1 MIFPF
6 KEESRTPEELALEEQ
21 VERDSNTVPG
31 PWRAPLPLKAARD
44 LPCFP
49 TDAFPPVF
57 REFVEA
63 EALATQTPVDMA
75 ALFALGS
82 IATVSGG
89 RARVEPVPGWVE
101 GTNIFVTAVMEPG
114 SRKSAVERD
123 VKAPIVELERA
134 LAEKERPNIAE
145 LASRR
150 RVAEARRDRAEKAAA
165 NAKPSDRFGLEQE
178 AFDAARA
185 VDEIVVPPLPRFFT
199 ADTTPEALGS
209 LLAAHGG
216 RMAVLSAE
224 GGIFDLMAGR
234 YSNGIPNLDVFLS
247 GHAGDTLR
255 VDRRNRAPEFVDRPA
270 LTMALA
276 AQPFVLRKL
285 GRNGEMTG
293 RGLLDR
299 FLYAVPVGNVGFRRS
314 SPPSVPERVRELYAS
329 ELTMLANSLAPYD
342 QEPYVLRLEPD
353 AVDALTAW
361 REELEP
367 RRRPEGDLG
376 AMQGWASKLD
386 GATVRIAG
394 LIHLAAHVSDGFGR
408 PISKATMDAAIRVAR
423 YLIPHAATA
432 FDHMGA
438 EGPLEDARRVLRWIV
453 AGERRTFTRREC
465 HRAYES
471 HFARA
476 DDLDPAFGILV
487 EHGWI
492 RPAKEDRRPG
502 RPSKHYLVNPQMFS
516 TKTTEPTKPQDSE
529 SSVGSVDGEKS
540 LRFAPERARPARGSS
555 AALFQPNTRGRSV

>member
-1 MIFPF
+1 MIEFPF
-6 KEESRTPEELALEEQ
+6 DVRDTTPEELAIDQQIARESDGLAGAW
-21 VERDSNTVPG
+21 G
-31 PWRAPLPLKAARD
+31 PPLPLKAAHD
-44 LPCFP
+44 LPAFP
-49 TDAFPPVF
+49 TSAFPPSL

-75 ALFALGS
+75 ALFTLGS
-82 IATVSGG
+82 FAAVSGG
-89 RARVEPVPGWVE
+89 RVVVEPVPGWVE
-101 GTNIFVTAVMEPG
+101 GTNIFVVAVMEPG

-134 LAEKERPNIAE
+134 LAEKERTNIAE

-150 RVAEARRDRAEKAAA
+150 RVAEARRDRAEKEAA
-165 NAKPSDRFGLEQE
+165 NAKPSDRFGLERE
-178 AFDAARA
+178 AFDATRA

-199 ADTTPEALGS
+199 ADATPEALGS
-209 LLAAHGG
+209 LLAAHNG

-255 VDRRNRAPEFVDRPA
+255 VDRRNRAPECVDRPA

-299 FLYAVPVGNVGFRRS
+299 FLYAVPVGNVGFRKS
-314 SPPSVPERVRELYAS
+314 SPPPMPERTRNLYAS
-329 ELTMLANSLAPYD
+329 QLTTLATSLAPYD
-342 QEPYVLRLEPD
+342 QEPYVLTLEPD
-353 AVDALTAW
+353 AVDALTGW

-394 LIHLAAHVSDGFGR
+394 LIHLMAHVSDGFGR
-408 PISKATMDAAIRVAR
+408 PIGRATMESAICVAR
-423 YLIPHAATA
+423 YLIP
-432 FDHMGA
+432 
-438 EGPLEDARRVLRWIV
+438 
-453 AGERRTFTRREC
+453 C
-465 HRAYES
+465 
-471 HFARA
+471 
-476 DDLDPAFGILV
+476 
-487 EHGWI
+487 
-492 RPAKEDRRPG
+492 
-502 RPSKHYLVNPQMFS
+502 
-516 TKTTEPTKPQDSE
+516 
-529 SSVGSVDGEKS
+529 
-540 LRFAPERARPARGSS
+540 
-555 AALFQPNTRGRSV
+555 

>member
-1 MIFPF
+1 MSPKTWDPDESARKTGHAHEIPADAPPPRTSMQVEQDATGKVRLVAYRSPAARSLRPDLIGREVPFPV
-6 KEESRTPEELALEEQ
+6 RAMTPEERTID
-21 VERDSNTVPG
+21 ERIARESDG
-31 PWRAPLPLKAARD
+31 PADAWGSPLPLKAARD
-44 LPCFP
+44 LPAFP
-49 TDAFPPVF
+49 TDAFPPSL

-123 VKAPIVELERA
+123 VKAPIVEHERA

-150 RVAEARRDRAEKAAA
+150 RVAEARRDRTEKAAG
-165 NAKPSDRFGLEQE
+165 NAKPTDRFGLEQE

-255 VDRRNRAPEFVDRPA
+255 VDRRNRPPEFVDRPA

-299 FLYAVPVGNVGFRRS
+299 FLYAVPVGNVGFRKS
-314 SPPSVPERVRELYAS
+314 SPPPVPERVRELYAS
-329 ELTMLANSLAPYD
+329 QLTTLANSLAPYD
-342 QEPYVLRLEPD
+342 REPYVLRLEPD

-367 RRRPEGDLG
+367 RGRPRRDAGVGLEARWRDRPHRRPDSPGG
-376 AMQGWASKLD
+376 ARL
-386 GATVRIAG
+386 
-394 LIHLAAHVSDGFGR
+394 
-408 PISKATMDAAIRVAR
+408 
-423 YLIPHAATA
+423 
-432 FDHMGA
+432 
-438 EGPLEDARRVLRWIV
+438 RRVRS
-453 AGERRTFTRREC
+453 TNQQ
-465 HRAYES
+465 S
-471 HFARA
+471 H
-476 DDLDPAFGILV
+476 D
-487 EHGWI
+487 
-492 RPAKEDRRPG
+492 G
-502 RPSKHYLVNPQMFS
+502 RSHPR
-516 TKTTEPTKPQDSE
+516 
-529 SSVGSVDGEKS
+529 SSV
-540 LRFAPERARPARGSS
+540 PHPARGDGIRPHGSRGSARGRAPCPAVDRRGRAPYVHSPRVSSS
-555 AALFQPNTRGRSV
+555 AREPLRARGRPRSGVRDLGRARLDSPC